1 MEKSFNLEII
11 SPVSTVFE
19 GEVESVTIPG
29 TVGSFQVLKNHA
41 PLMSSFEIGKIKIE
55 QGQNIIEYS
64 TGGGIFEVKQ
74 NKAIVLAESVES
86 KEQIDIDRAG
96 RAKLRA
102 EQILKSS
109 GVSYDEKDEARH
121 ALQRAVNRLK
131 IAQRNK

>member
-1 MEKSFNLEII
+1 MGKSFSLEII

-41 PLMSSFEIGKIKIE
+41 PLIASFEVGKIRIE
-55 QGQNIIEYS
+55 QGQNSIEYS
-64 TGGGIFEVKQ
+64 TGGGIFEVKK
-74 NKAIVLAESVES
+74 NKAIVLAESVET
-86 KEQIDIDRAG
+86 KDQIDVDRAN

-102 EQILKSS
+102 EHILETS
-109 GVSYDEKDEARH
+109 GSTFDEKDEARH